1 MSPWWWWLQFVLLRG
16 RSWILHFKAGYHIHN
31 PLPFMGQDSKPIS
44 VLKKMNRSART
55 AWLAL
60 QTANVS
66 TEYPKQGSS
75 PAKYRPLGNLA
86 FLPGCVSRRLSN
98 FTSTQHG
105 FSFYQTTLQSVIFN
119 LTSLRLYLNICGK
132 QMASAYCQPV
142 VTKASSKNCFLPTVA
157 NHN

>member
-1 MSPWWWWLQFVLLRG
+1 MAS
-16 RSWILHFKAGYHIHN
+16 
-31 PLPFMGQDSKPIS
+31 
-44 VLKKMNRSART
+44 
-55 AWLAL
+55 LAL
-60 QTANVS
+60 QTASVN
-66 TEYPKQGSS
+66 TEYPERGSS

-119 LTSLRLYLNICGK
+119 LTSLRLYLNICRK